1 MATSLVS
8 KGLIAASDKVIIAA
22 QPAMELV
29 KLFATDFSPDAARL
43 GDTVNMKVLK
53 ATAADFASGSQN
65 YVTSTNTISFA
76 DIKLN
81 KDKISVFTL
90 ADKDN
95 ITDDLAPIWDR
106 LAPTA
111 GRAIGK
117 AFVQDVAGLLT
128 VAAADKTITNAAA
141 SFADFAKLRSG
152 VEGEGYDPADTV
164 LVLTPSYYDAL
175 ISFLPNSVVGEGGV
189 VNSGLIGA
197 RLGFKA
203 IVNAPNITGAA
214 VGYAVPTDAIA
225 IASRYKAAIKEGGN
239 LLEAGYAVDEETGLV
254 IGTRV
259 VANTDDGEYNWSA
272 EALYGVALAKQNGNG
287 APGFLAIANA

>member
-1 MATSLVS
+1 
-8 KGLIAASDKVIIAA
+8 
-22 QPAMELV
+22 
-29 KLFATDFSPDAARL
+29 
-43 GDTVNMKVLK
+43 
-53 ATAADFASGSQN
+53 
-65 YVTSTNTISFA
+65 
-76 DIKLN
+76 
-81 KDKISVFTL
+81 
-90 ADKDN
+90 
-95 ITDDLAPIWDR
+95 
-106 LAPTA
+106 
-111 GRAIGK
+111 
-117 AFVQDVAGLLT
+117 
-128 VAAADKTITNAAA
+128 
-141 SFADFAKLRSG
+141 LRSG

-203 IVNAPNITGAA
+203 IVNAPNISGAA

>member
-1 MATSLVS
+1 MATSLTS

-29 KLFATDFSPDAARL
+29 KLFATDFSPEAARL

-65 YVTSTNTISFA
+65 YVTSTNSISYA

-128 VAAADKTITNAAA
+128 VAAADKTITSAAA

-152 VEGEGYDPADTV
+152 VEAEGYDPADTV

-203 IVNAPNITGAA
+203 IVNAPNISGAA

-225 IASRYKAAIKEGGN
+225 VASRYKAAIKEGGN

>member
-53 ATAADFASGSQN
+53 ATAADFATGSQN
-65 YVTSTNTISFA
+65 YVTSTNTISYA
-76 DIKLN
+76 DIKLS

-203 IVNAPNITGAA
+203 IVNAPNISGAA

-287 APGFLAIANA
+287 AQGFLAIANA